1 MRRKLCFGV
10 ILCLAL
16 AVLIG
21 IGAPIAAAALQFN
34 VSISPGVSAAPLDG
48 RLLVIVTPDYDGV
61 YEPRLQASDGWV
73 AWGPPFWGMDVNRMR
88 PGVPVLFGG
97 VDVDGATLAS
107 LDDLKRGKY
116 YVQALL
122 NVYTTFHRSDG
133 SVVKLHMPA
142 GDGNN
147 PFITP
152 GNLVSTPVK
161 LNLNPAAD
169 RTFAL
174 QLDRVLPP
182 LEMVPP
188 GGTLQQGN
196 PVDTKHDKHF
206 KIKSALLSKFWGRPM
221 YIGADVLLP
230 EGYEDPANRDVR
242 YPVVWHEGHF
252 GERLIS
258 FDENLGDE
266 VSQWWVAASTP
277 RFILVSIRHENPF
290 FDCSYAVN
298 SANLGPYG
306 DAITKEL
313 IPAVD
318 NSFRIIKARWARTT
332 GGGSAGGW
340 EAAAQMIFYPHL
352 YSGAWVFFPDPMDF
366 RGLELVNIYDDAS
379 AYFSDYP
386 ESLLAIPAYRDSM
399 TGETLFTMEEWN
411 KWALALGT
419 RGRSGLSEWDIY
431 QAAFGPQGRDGYPAP
446 IWDRKTGV
454 IDHAVARAW
463 RPRDLSLFLQKHW
476 DEVGPLVAGRMFFW
490 CGTMDDAFYDNP
502 TRLFE
507 QRTATFANPKAD
519 FSFEWGEGQGHGW
532 MPMTIP
538 ELMTD
543 IATYMAAHAPE
554 GTDVSGW
561 FKQ

>member
-169 RTFAL
+169 RTFTL

-196 PVDTKHDKHF
+196 PVDTKHDKHI

-230 EGYEDPANRDVR
+230 EGYDDPANRDVR

>member
-1 MRRKLCFGV
+1 
-10 ILCLAL
+10 
-16 AVLIG
+16 
-21 IGAPIAAAALQFN
+21 
-34 VSISPGVSAAPLDG
+34 
-48 RLLVIVTPDYDGV
+48 
-61 YEPRLQASDGWV
+61 
-73 AWGPPFWGMDVNRMR
+73 
-88 PGVPVLFGG
+88 
-97 VDVDGATLAS
+97 
-107 LDDLKRGKY
+107 
-116 YVQALL
+116 
-122 NVYTTFHRSDG
+122 
-133 SVVKLHMPA
+133 
-142 GDGNN
+142 
-147 PFITP
+147 
-152 GNLVSTPVK
+152 
-161 LNLNPAAD
+161 
-169 RTFAL
+169 
-174 QLDRVLPP
+174 
-182 LEMVPP
+182 
-188 GGTLQQGN
+188 
-196 PVDTKHDKHF
+196 
-206 KIKSALLSKFWGRPM
+206 
-221 YIGADVLLP
+221 
-230 EGYEDPANRDVR
+230 
-242 YPVVWHEGHF
+242 
-252 GERLIS
+252 
-258 FDENLGDE
+258 
-266 VSQWWVAASTP
+266 
-277 RFILVSIRHENPF
+277 
-290 FDCSYAVN
+290 
-298 SANLGPYG
+298 
-306 DAITKEL
+306 
-313 IPAVD
+313 
-318 NSFRIIKARWARTT
+318 
-332 GGGSAGGW
+332 
-340 EAAAQMIFYPHL
+340 
-352 YSGAWVFFPDPMDF
+352 MDF

-519 FSFEWGEGQGHGW
+519 FSFVWGEGEGHGW